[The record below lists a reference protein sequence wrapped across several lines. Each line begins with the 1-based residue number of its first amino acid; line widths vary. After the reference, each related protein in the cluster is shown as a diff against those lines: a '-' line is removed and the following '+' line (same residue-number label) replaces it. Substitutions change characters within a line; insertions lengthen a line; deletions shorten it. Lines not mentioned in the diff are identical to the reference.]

1 MSEVLLQVKLASPE
15 SGKHLLEAEE
25 LLQTHRLLEADM
37 AVQAEKI
44 RDISAAA
51 LRFADA
57 EGKCARTSLH
67 PWGGQGKG
75 HCTDKRPPCSLPRL
89 SSL

>member
-1 MSEVLLQVKLASPE
+1 MRCWGADAEFWMSVSEVLLQVKLASPE

-57 EGKCARTSLH
+57 EGKCARISLH
-67 PWGGQGKG
+67 PMGW
-75 HCTDKRPPCSLPRL
+75 PRERTL
-89 SSL
+89 Y

>member
-1 MSEVLLQVKLASPE
+1 MAEGLLQVKLASPE

-37 AVQAEKI
+37 AVQAEKT
-44 RDISAAA
+44 RAISAAA

-57 EGKCARTSLH
+57 EGRCAGTPQH
-67 PWGGQGKG
+67 P
-75 HCTDKRPPCSLPRL
+75 
-89 SSL
+89 